1 MHEMSI
7 ALAVIGQIEDVAR
20 AEGRTGVETVTL
32 HIGELAGVVPDA
44 LGFCFQLACDGTL
57 VAGARLVTE
66 QLPGRARCEPC
77 AREWPTGM
85 PPDLCCPGCGQAA
98 AGLLSGREL
107 QIAAVRWTPQR
118 APAAARE
125 PEPQQELGHE
135 PVPERGAGP
144 RSRLT
149 PAVHEEA

>member
-1 MHEMSI
+1 
-7 ALAVIGQIEDVAR
+7 
-20 AEGRTGVETVTL
+20 
-32 HIGELAGVVPDA
+32 
-44 LGFCFQLACDGTL
+44 
-57 VAGARLVTE
+57 
-66 QLPGRARCEPC
+66 
-77 AREWPTGM
+77 M

-118 APAAARE
+118 TPAPAQERE
-125 PEPQQELGHE
+125 AEQELGHE

-149 PAVHEEA
+149 SAVHEEA